1 MSNTLTKQQKYQRL
15 QELFDLAGE
24 RCLAAG
30 GDLHKSTNCNVYL
43 SEKEQKEFK
52 VLANELSTKAADLR

>member
-24 RCLAAG
+24 RYLAAG
-30 GDLHKSTNCNVYL
+30 GDPHKSTNCNVYL
-43 SEKEQKEFK
+43 SEKEQQEFK
-52 VLANELSTKAADLR
+52 VLANELSTKVAD